1 MGGRKRRKGLA
12 YRLGV
17 ARNLSV
23 GQISLTHSFLSL
35 SLCPPPAYRHTQN
48 DILVPRDPLL
58 PASAVKDD
66 GRRQKRSSGEIGC
79 EALARALA
87 LAPLLDVV
95 LQGNWFC
102 AKRQATREHRQK
114 SRAPQTAHTPYRGL
128 LALHARLHATAEY
141 ETRRLSVYYP
151 YPSGAPRRSVARR
164 SLLCKGTSF
173 GPRRRHRGQR
183 QAEQR

>member
-12 YRLGV
+12 YRLGLLGIYRW
-17 ARNLSV
+17 ARFHWHTV
-23 GQISLTHSFLSL
+23 LSL
-35 SLCPPPAYRHTQN
+35 PHLPGLPAHAKRYP
-48 DILVPRDPLL
+48 LAVPRDPLL
-58 PASAVKDD
+58 PASVVKDD

-114 SRAPQTAHTPYRGL
+114 SRAPQTAHTPHRGL

-141 ETRRLSVYYP
+141 ETRRLSTYYP

-173 GPRRRHRGQR
+173 GSRRRHWG
-183 QAEQR
+183 